1 MAEWTLTEAQNGG
14 RLEARVG
21 DAIFIT
27 LSESGGGY
35 RWSAESLDDAYV
47 TVERQHYEPAPGGVG
62 SAGSDVWRLLARSPG
77 RTRLELR
84 KSRQWETAAIARFA
98 VDVEIRDR

>member
-21 DAIFIT
+21 DTIVIT

-35 RWSAESLDDAYV
+35 RWSAESLDEAFV
-47 TVERQHYEPAPGGVG
+47 TVERQHYEPGPGGVG
-62 SAGSDVWRLLARSPG
+62 STGSDAWKLLARHPG
-77 RTRLELR
+77 RTRLELK
-84 KSRQWETAAIARFA
+84 KSRRWETEATARFA